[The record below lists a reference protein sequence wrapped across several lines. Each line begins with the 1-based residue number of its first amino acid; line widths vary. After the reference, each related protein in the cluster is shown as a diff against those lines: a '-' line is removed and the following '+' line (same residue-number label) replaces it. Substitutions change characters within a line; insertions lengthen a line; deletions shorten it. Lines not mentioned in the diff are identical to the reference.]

1 MAMQADGAGFLL
13 GERRLKELATGVG
26 QVHDNTA
33 EILQLLKNMLQG
45 ESSQRESNYERVSEI
60 ARSINSISKAKPPT
74 VMVTLNTGASS
85 TTTRA
90 TGKSFT
96 VNTAPTAARDTTRKS
111 NARVTSNSS
120 GGGARESKGRVSGG
134 GVKVSNAP
142 TANGRDSQGRFVSSA
157 QDVNDKSLTD
167 SIKKGFDLS
176 NLGSAPDVGGIDP
189 TVDAVRELTTLFS
202 PAKRAFGLMGRG
214 AMWLYKKGKPKRSE
228 VIPGEQKNHNDE
240 VERSNYEERKVLRK
254 ILDAINRQDGKGL
267 LGSLAG
273 LLGAGAGGL
282 GNRGRKGRDGKTGND
297 KNGKNKTPPVVPVP
311 DKDKPAPGK
320 EKPKTKAPG
329 KFGKFGKLLGKVPL
343 LGALLGA
350 GVVASDWSD
359 QDNGGRGAG
368 IGNLIGTGVGGFL
381 GSFGGPVGTVAG
393 GVAGGMLG
401 ERVGQKIGDWT
412 NTLKKQDIGSAIVNR
427 WDDTLSGINKFIAMS
442 WGKMGLGLGMS
453 MMGRMGGGFMQASFR
468 RPGSGGGSFG
478 GGGASNYS
486 DGGAGSPSTYNP
498 NNEVPI
504 SKVLETGKGYNV
516 VELADGS
523 VVKQTGNWNWRNR
536 NPGNIER
543 GDYTKRK
550 GHVSLDGAGGVGNSK
565 RFAAFPTMAAGRQAK
580 KDLIFEGK
588 NYKNLDLMGA
598 IARYAPK
605 KENNTAAY
613 QRAVLGAVGSNKRMS
628 DYTAAERETIMN
640 AIEQRE
646 GRVKAGK
653 IEVIKPATKK
663 YNATQPR
670 TQPAPQQPT
679 NSQGAKPVFVNSAQ
693 PAKATKPMYAS
704 GSPKPAA
711 MPDYQF
717 PKIIQK
723 ESSASRQQAP
733 MMASSNDQISQNVAD
748 RDITHAVTGGL
759 GMRSTLA

>member
-1 MAMQADGAGFLL
+1 MEIQSDGAGFLL
-13 GERRLKELATGVG
+13 GERRLKELATGVSH
-26 QVHDNTA
+26 VHDNTA
-33 EILQLLKNMLQG
+33 EILQLLKTMLQG
-45 ESSQRESNYERVSEI
+45 ESSQRESNYDRVTEI
-60 ARSINSISKAKPPT
+60 ARSINSISRAKPVTVVINLSEGGGSVTTRTTGRNPT
-74 VMVTLNTGASS
+74 RTRIPTEPRETSS
-85 TTTRA
+85 TGNTRTTD
-90 TGKSFT
+90 
-96 VNTAPTAARDTTRKS
+96 NS
-111 NARVTSNSS
+111 NRV
-120 GGGARESKGRVSGG
+120 GGRENRGRVSGG
-134 GVKVSNAP
+134 GARASSGAP
-142 TANGRDSQGRFVSSA
+142 TSGRDSRGRFVSSA
-157 QDVNDKSLTD
+157 QEVNDRSLTD

-228 VIPGEQKNHNDE
+228 VIPGEQRNHNDE
-240 VERSNYEERKVLRK
+240 VERSNYEERKILRK
-254 ILDAINRQDGKGL
+254 ILDAINRQNGGGL

-273 LLGAGAGGL
+273 LLGGSGIDL
-282 GNRGRKGRDGKTGND
+282 GRRGRPGRPGR
-297 KNGKNKTPPVVPVP
+297 NGGGTNRPPAPPVPSP
-311 DKDKPAPGK
+311 NRDNPNRDNPNRDRQRPG
-320 EKPKTKAPG
+320 TPG
-329 KFGKFGKLLGKVPL
+329 KFGKFLRKIPL

-350 GVVASDWSD
+350 GMVASDWSE

-368 IGNLIGTGVGGFL
+368 IGGLIGTGIGGVL

-401 ERVGQKIGDWT
+401 EQVGQKIGDWT

-442 WGKMGLGLGMS
+442 WGKMGMGLGMS
-453 MMGRMGGGFMQASFR
+453 MMGRMGMGGGFMQASFR
-468 RPGSGGGSFG
+468 RGGGSGGS
-478 GGGASNYS
+478 GASNYS
-486 DGGAGSPSTYNP
+486 DGGSSPSTYNP

-543 GDYTKRK
+543 GDYTKGK
-550 GHVSLDGAGGVGNSK
+550 GHISLDGAGGVGNSK

-646 GRVKAGK
+646 GKVKSGK

-663 YNATQPR
+663 YNATQPQV
-670 TQPAPQQPT
+670 QPTPQQPT
-679 NSQGAKPVFVNSAQ
+679 NSQGAKPVFVNAAQ
-693 PAKATKPMYAS
+693 PAKATKPLYVS

-711 MPDYQF
+711 TPDYQF

-723 ESSASRQQAP
+723 ENSTPAQQAP
-733 MMASSNDQISQNVAD
+733 MMASSNDNISQNVAD

-759 GMRSTLA
+759 GMRTSLA

>member
-1 MAMQADGAGFLL
+1 MEIQADGAGFLL

-45 ESSQRESNYERVSEI
+45 ESSQRESSYERVTEI
-60 ARSINSISKAKPPT
+60 ARSINAISKAKPPT
-74 VMVTLNTGASS
+74 VIVNVNAGTGSV
-85 TTTRA
+85 TTRA
-90 TGKSFT
+90 TGRGST
-96 VNTAPTAARDTTRKS
+96 RTRTPTAPSDTSSTE
-111 NARVTSNSS
+111 NTRVTDNSNR
-120 GGGARESKGRVSGG
+120 GGARENRGRVSGG
-134 GVKVSNAP
+134 GVRASSGP

-157 QDVNDKSLTD
+157 QGVNDKALTD

-228 VIPGEQKNHNDE
+228 VIPGEQRNHNDE

-254 ILDAINRQDGKGL
+254 ILDAINRRAGGGL

-273 LLGAGAGGL
+273 LLGGSGIDL
-282 GNRGRKGRDGKTGND
+282 GRRGRPGR
-297 KNGKNKTPPVVPVP
+297 NGGGTNRPPAPPVPSP
-311 DKDKPAPGK
+311 DRNNPDRNNPNRDRQRPG
-320 EKPKTKAPG
+320 TPG
-329 KFGKFGKLLGKVPL
+329 KFGKFLRKIPL

-350 GVVASDWSD
+350 GMVASDWSE

-368 IGNLIGTGVGGFL
+368 IGGLIGTGIGGVL

-401 ERVGQKIGDWT
+401 EQVGQKIGDWT
-412 NTLKKQDIGSAIVNR
+412 STLKKQDIGSAIVNR

-453 MMGRMGGGFMQASFR
+453 MMGRMGGRFMQASYR
-468 RPGSGGGSFG
+468 GPGGGFG
-478 GGGASNYS
+478 GSGASNYS
-486 DGGAGSPSTYNP
+486 DGGGSPSTYNP

-543 GDYTKRK
+543 GDYTKGK
-550 GHVSLDGAGGVGNSK
+550 GHVSLDGAGGVGDSK
-565 RFAAFPTMAAGRQAK
+565 RFAAFPTMAAGRKAK

-588 NYKNLDLMGA
+588 NYRNLDLMGA
-598 IARYAPK
+598 IERYAPK

-646 GRVKAGK
+646 GKVKSGK
-653 IEVIKPATKK
+653 TEIIKPATRK
-663 YNATQPR
+663 YNATQP
-670 TQPAPQQPT
+670 QAQPQQPT
-679 NSQGAKPVFVNSAQ
+679 NSQGAKPVFVNAAQ
-693 PAKATKPMYAS
+693 PAKATKPLYVS

-711 MPDYQF
+711 TPEYQF

-723 ESSASRQQAP
+723 ENSTPVQQAP
-733 MMASSNDQISQNVAD
+733 MMASSNDNISQNVAD

-759 GMRSTLA
+759 GMRTSLA